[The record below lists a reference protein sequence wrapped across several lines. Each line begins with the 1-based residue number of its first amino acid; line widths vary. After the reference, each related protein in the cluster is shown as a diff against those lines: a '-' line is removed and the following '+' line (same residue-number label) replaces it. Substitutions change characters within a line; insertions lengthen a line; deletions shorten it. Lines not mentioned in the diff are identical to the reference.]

1 MYETNPVKQYFSKS
15 SVKALV
21 AAKIIG
27 AVLMVGIIV
36 LGLASGV
43 IRSMDMIGT
52 TRGGGAMLV
61 GGVILYSIPL
71 LALIGMA
78 ILWAVAFTRSKSS
91 DGSILNS
98 AASASLCLS
107 CVGFLAALSITLFVI
122 GAISSAS
129 QSVSSPGIQIND
141 KALAIMLLIFS
152 GIGVLALL
160 PTAISRMKF
169 YNRAHLAITA
179 GELPQNGSTFYAV
192 MKFINAVVKVGFAVV
207 IIMLMTKMD
216 GAPASAVITFVCMM
230 LAFLVGAIGNVIE
243 AMIAMKFK
251 KLDAIPQAPYGS
263 PYDSPYAYPS
273 AAPQTQQPYDSP
285 YAAPQTQQPYNSPYA
300 AQPAAPQTT
309 QYCPSCGNPAPAES
323 IFCEKC
329 GQRLK

>member
-21 AAKIIG
+21 ATKIIG
-27 AVLMVGIIV
+27 AVLMVGIII

-52 TRGGGAMLV
+52 TRGSGAMLV
-61 GGVILYSIPL
+61 GGVILYLIPL
-71 LALIGMA
+71 FTLIGMA
-78 ILWAVAFTRSKSS
+78 ILWAVAFNRSKSS

-107 CVGFLAALSITLFVI
+107 CLGFLAALGFTLILI
-122 GAISSAS
+122 GAVSAS
-129 QSVSSPGIQIND
+129 SGYVSFAGISGSD
-141 KALAIMLLIFS
+141 KALSIMLLIFS
-152 GIGVLALL
+152 CIGVLALL
-160 PTAISRMKF
+160 PTAISRMSF
-169 YNRAHLAITA
+169 YNKAHKAIAA

-207 IIMLMTKMD
+207 MIMLMTKMD
-216 GAPASAVITFVCMM
+216 GAPASAVITFVCMT
-230 LAFLVGAIGNVIE
+230 LAFLVGAAGNVIE
-243 AMIAMKFK
+243 AMIALKFK

-263 PYDSPYAYPS
+263 PYNSPYDSPYAYPS
-273 AAPQTQQPYDSP
+273 
-285 YAAPQTQQPYNSPYA
+285 AAPQTQQPYNSPYA